1 MARNKRKKKLTL
13 VEKITIAIVSLIA
26 LSVFGFSLSVFLGG
40 SFSVGKIP
48 LDSLALNAG
57 VVDNATHDIDIAVV
71 RFAQSVKRLG
81 VATTN
86 LSPSGSIS
94 SNTISPQ
101 ANFDVVSQDA
111 TLPHIIRFRGTL
123 YRQIPSKDSSP
134 ASILD
139 GPAKEVWSTDMA
151 GYSQKITQYFDLAN
165 PGLLLQDYRDLWRV
179 KSVKTG
185 KDGSEMIGLSM
196 KESDIPDALK
206 IKYPF
211 DLSGTTTSSSI
222 WFYVTLS
229 KSKDINRILIV
240 PSSHKVSMVSYDG
253 LATKVVDKP
262 DLTLVL
268 PTAHKPKPKK

>member
-13 VEKITIAIVSLIA
+13 VEKITITIVSLIA
-26 LSVFGFSLSVFLGG
+26 LAVFGFSSSVFLGG
-40 SFSVGKIP
+40 STSVGTTP
-48 LDSLALNAG
+48 LDSLTLNAG
-57 VVDNATHDIDIAVV
+57 AVDNATHDIDIAVV

-81 VATTN
+81 VATTT
-86 LSPSGSIS
+86 LSPSGTIF

-101 ANFDVVSQDA
+101 ANFDVVSQDSA
-111 TLPHIIRFRGTL
+111 LPHIIRFRGTL
-123 YRQIPSKDSSP
+123 YRQVPSKDSSP
-134 ASILD
+134 ASLLD
-139 GPAKEVWSTDMA
+139 GPPKEIWSTDMT
-151 GYSQKITQYFDLAN
+151 GYSQKIAEYFNLAN

-196 KESDIPDALK
+196 KESDIPNALK

-211 DLSGTTTSSSI
+211 DLSETTASSSI

-240 PSSHKVSMVSYDG
+240 PSSNKVSMVSYDG

-268 PTAHKPKPKK
+268 PTVHKAKAKR